1 MNAQKGHS
9 SPTSSF
15 HERCS
20 RPTFITATLIS
31 LMLYLCVG
39 MRGRVSVCACMRA
52 CVDAPLLSTHPLHAL
67 QVIYGDTDSVMV
79 LFGVSTVEEAMKL
92 GRQAAEEITATFPKV
107 SLLLLLSRY
116 TRHSLCCDRTA
127 QLHGRCQVSFMHET
141 NVLFTVSRTSAW
153 ASGLMKGTVGSA
165 VQSVPLCGPLF
176 TCERAL
182 RATGDSLDGARW
194 HTNCQPSLGQSLAV
208 CCIRSIRGLTPTT
221 ASAIKSTTSCARF
234 PGCFSTASHR
244 PHQT

>member
-1 MNAQKGHS
+1 
-9 SPTSSF
+9 
-15 HERCS
+15 
-20 RPTFITATLIS
+20 
-31 LMLYLCVG
+31 
-39 MRGRVSVCACMRA
+39 
-52 CVDAPLLSTHPLHAL
+52 
-67 QVIYGDTDSVMV
+67 
-79 LFGVSTVEEAMKL
+79 MKL

-107 SLLLLLSRY
+107 ALLLLVSRY
-116 TRHSLCCDRTA
+116 AMHSLCCDRSA
-127 QLHGRCQVSFMHET
+127 QLHGRCQVSLMHET

-165 VQSVPLCGPLF
+165 FQSVPLCGPLF

-234 PGCFSTASHR
+234 PGCFSTASIALTRLDARATVTHNVHITSWNCCVQTSSG
-244 PHQT
+244 HQLLKQLPSDTSLIACLHATLMLPFLPAHPLGV